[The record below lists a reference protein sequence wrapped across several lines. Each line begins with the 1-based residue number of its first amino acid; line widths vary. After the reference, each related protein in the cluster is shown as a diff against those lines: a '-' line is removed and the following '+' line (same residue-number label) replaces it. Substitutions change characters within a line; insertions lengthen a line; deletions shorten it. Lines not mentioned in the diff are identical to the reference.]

1 MDVTAVCERV
11 RAVASVRGD
20 ASADR
25 SGLEAGLRSI
35 GVLRS
40 WLAAVEADLAGR
52 LVGVVSFPEKAIA
65 DAGRSS
71 LGQAGRV
78 LERSTTLGATP
89 ELASGLDHGSVTAG
103 HIDAV
108 TKVAKSLEGSQRDEL
123 LARANRLVGFAAIEP
138 VAEFRRRLE
147 QEAKAL
153 QADDGMDRFERQKS
167 AARLRRWTD
176 ADGMWCLQGR
186 FDPLTGVR
194 MNARLS
200 AEIDALFAESVPAG
214 CPSDPVAKQEFLA
227 AWALAGILERGDVA
241 QRAGRPEF
249 IVVIEAD
256 ANRDESGDGSAEPAS
271 AGPTPAGPPASGRGS
286 GRPTV
291 DWGLP
296 VEVPYRVLAEL
307 FAVAEQHVVV
317 VRDGVVL
324 YAPGELNL
332 GRSTRLA
339 SSAQRRAL
347 RALYATCAVPGCGTR
362 FERCK
367 IHHVVWWRHGG
378 NTDLANLLPV
388 CVHHHTMIHD
398 HGWELTLGQ
407 GRELTLRLP
416 DGTLHNTGPPR
427 RRAA

>member
-1 MDVTAVCERV
+1 MDVTAVCGRV
-11 RAVASVRGD
+11 RAVASVRAD
-20 ASADR
+20 SCADR
-25 SGLEAGLRSI
+25 SALEQGLRSI
-35 GVLRS
+35 GVVRS
-40 WLAAVEADLAGR
+40 WLAAAEAELAARLADL
-52 LVGVVSFPEKAIA
+52 VSFPEKAVA
-65 DAGRSS
+65 DAGRGS
-71 LGQAGRV
+71 LGEAGRV
-78 LERSTTLGATP
+78 LERSTTMGATP
-89 ELASGLDHGSVTAG
+89 ELAAGLDDGSVTTG
-103 HIDAV
+103 HVDAV
-108 TKVAKSLEGSQRDEL
+108 TKVAKSLEGGQRDQL
-123 LARANRLVGFAAIEP
+123 LARANRLAGFAAIES
-138 VAEFRRRLE
+138 VVEFRRRLE
-147 QEAKAL
+147 REAKSL
-153 QADDGMDRFERQKS
+153 RADDGMDRFERQKS
-167 AARLRRWTD
+167 AARVRRWTD
-176 ADGMWCLQGR
+176 AAGMWCLQGR

-194 MNARLS
+194 MNARLT
-200 AEIDALFAESVPAG
+200 AEIEALFAESVPEG
-214 CPSDPVAKQEFLA
+214 CPTDPVAKQEFLA
-227 AWALAGILERGDVA
+227 AWALARIMEDGGVA

-256 ANRDESGDGSAEPAS
+256 GDEPGSGSAEPPADGAAPDGAS
-271 AGPTPAGPPASGRGS
+271 TGGGGPN
-286 GRPTV
+286 V

-307 FAVAEQHVVV
+307 YANGEQRVVV
-317 VRDGVVL
+317 VRNGVVL

-339 SSAQRRAL
+339 NSAQRRAL

-398 HGWELTLGQ
+398 HGWELTLGP